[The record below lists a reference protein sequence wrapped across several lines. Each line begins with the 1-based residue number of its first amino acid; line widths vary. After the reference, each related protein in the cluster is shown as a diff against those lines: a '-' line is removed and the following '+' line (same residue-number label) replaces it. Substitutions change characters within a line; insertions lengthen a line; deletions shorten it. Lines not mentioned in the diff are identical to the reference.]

1 MIFKQ
6 NFENDFDIIKEFVE
20 RKEKFSF
27 SKFADGE
34 IAIMKKNKIRNIDN
48 WLFEPDK
55 DEEFSNLLYGSFKYN
70 DEGYYIGISCPCC
83 DLDGYKWLKLNLREN
98 FSNFT
103 FANIFVNNNYNRF
116 KTELLPLFNK
126 FDNIIFVG
134 NKNSNLERIFEVL
147 KFKTFYGIGPEAF
160 KTDLGLIDDLINSI
174 KNENIK
180 DALFLF
186 SAGPLGNVLSHKL
199 WEFSKDNTYI
209 DIGSTMNTWTG
220 LNLRDYQLNGV
231 YSNKICNF

>member
-34 IAIMKKNKIRNIDN
+34 IAIMKKIKIRNIDN

-55 DEEFSNLLYGSFKYN
+55 DEKFSNLLYESLKYN

-83 DLDGYKWLKLNLREN
+83 DLDGHKWLKLNLGEN
-98 FSNFT
+98 HSNFT

-134 NKNSNLERIFEVL
+134 NRNSNLEKINEVL

-209 DIGSTMNTWTG
+209 DIGSTMNTWTE

-231 YSNKICNF
+231 YSNKVCNF

>member
-34 IAIMKKNKIRNIDN
+34 IAIMKKIKIRNIDN

-55 DEEFSNLLYGSFKYN
+55 DEKFSNLLYESLKYN

-83 DLDGYKWLKLNLREN
+83 DLDGHKWLKLNLREN

-126 FDNIIFVG
+126 FENIIFVG
-134 NKNSNLERIFEVL
+134 NRNSNLEKINEVL

-209 DIGSTMNTWTG
+209 DIGSTMNTWTE

-231 YSNKICNF
+231 YSNKVCNF